1 MSKSESE
8 ARRIRRRYK
17 TLARKGRVREEK
29 EQMYADNKGQL
40 YKYKFIARISSFYNI
55 VVGCL
60 HNGFP
65 IAVPHLWY
73 NAWAVWPFFFVRKNL
88 DMKDPLPTLNHE
100 RIHVR
105 QQWDIMVTFAP
116 WILALCIY
124 MEIKGMAPY
133 PLIVIPF
140 LPTIF
145 YGAAMVQSFINLKR
159 RGEATTFN
167 EVRANTCFER
177 ESISK
182 SLNYDYL
189 HTRKFWAVLAYIG
202 IKLFRNYGIK

>member
-1 MSKSESE
+1 MSKIPSES
-8 ARRIRRRYK
+8 RRIRRRYK
-17 TLARKGRVREEK
+17 ILSRKGRVHEEK
-29 EQMYADNKGQL
+29 EQLYVDNKGVL
-40 YKYKFIARISSFYNI
+40 YRYKLITRISSFYNI

-73 NAWAVWPFFFVRKNL
+73 NAWAVWPFFFVRQNL
-88 DMKDPLPTLNHE
+88 KMENPLPTLNHE

-116 WILALCIY
+116 LILALCFY
-124 MEIKGMAPY
+124 MEYKGMVPY

-140 LPTIF
+140 LPTIL
-145 YGAAMVQSFINLKR
+145 YGIAMVASFRNLLCR
-159 RGEATTFN
+159 EEEITFQA
-167 EVRANTCFER
+167 VRENTCFER

-189 HTRKFWAVLAYIG
+189 HTRKFWAVLAYTDIR
-202 IKLFRNYGIK
+202 LFKNYGMK